1 MTSRSVSGLTTKEL
15 RDRNKADIAAS
26 YSGDASQNG
35 VRYKNMKQKEPIIGL
50 KNKPK
55 TAR

>member
-1 MTSRSVSGLTTKEL
+1 VTSRSVSGLTTKEL

-35 VRYKNMKQKEPIIGL
+35 VRYKNMRQKEPIIGL